1 MTRNLEVKTE
11 KERWNPGDLPKIR
24 TRLYRVL
31 IFLISPQTGLPT
43 EVFIAK
49 PKNKPCIGPV
59 YDFAMMRQFELHCP
73 ESIRWFPAKRSAFW
87 RRTVL

>member
-1 MTRNLEVKTE
+1 MES
-11 KERWNPGDLPKIR
+11 RWFTKNKDTIVSHPYFFDFSTDRAPNRSFYL
-24 TRLYRVL
+24 
-31 IFLISPQTGLPT
+31 
-43 EVFIAK
+43 K

-73 ESIRWFPAKRSAFW
+73 ESIRWFPAKRSVFW